1 MKEDEKEI
9 KEKNLEQEISKENTE
24 NEALENTTNDK
35 NIEDHENNVEGE
47 EKKETNIDSKK
58 NEINQ
63 QESVVEEANT
73 LNEKERNKESEKVDN
88 YVTKKDNTQKKKF
101 IFVIIISIIILL
113 FLSTIFAIININNEK
128 VIKGVYI
135 EGIDVSD
142 LTNEEVLDKLNE
154 KFNEI
159 LKRDITLVY
168 ENYSTTI
175 TPEQIELNFNYDN
188 AVKEAQSIGKTNN
201 ILIDNYSILKANI
214 FKTNVNIEINYN
226 KEILLD
232 MIKNID
238 AELPGAVKQVS
249 YEVNKDKLVI
259 TKGQSGISI
268 KTEQLE
274 ELIIENIKKQL
285 KDVIDNVQIPV
296 QTTEAEKIDIEKI
309 YKEIYKE
316 PKDAYIEENPF
327 KLHVEEE
334 GLDFKITMEEAKK
347 VINEDKESYE
357 IPLKITKP
365 KVKTSDLGNKIF
377 KQTLAKYT
385 TIYDAGNTSRATNI
399 AIAAKTINGTIIL
412 PGETFSYN
420 KVLGNTTKEK
430 GYQLGTAYV
439 AGKVVPAYGGG
450 ICQVS
455 TTLYNTVLYANLE
468 IVERYNH
475 SYAVSYV
482 PAGRDATVSY
492 GGKDFK
498 FKNTRTY
505 PMKIVASAKNGV
517 VSISL
522 VGIKEEK
529 EYGIEIKSSVLSTT
543 PYSTTYEN
551 NSSLVEGKQ
560 RIIQNGHNGCK
571 SKSYKIVKYNG
582 KVISK
587 TLLSSDTYKPM
598 NRIIEKGTKKV
609 KTENKKDT
617 SKGESKKEENQIEE
631 AEVTEN
637 ED

>member
-47 EKKETNIDSKK
+47 EKKEANIDSKK

-73 LNEKERNKESEKVDN
+73 LNEKERNKESEKADN

-226 KEILLD
+226 KEILLG

-268 KTEQLE
+268 KTAQLE

-347 VINEDKESYE
+347 IINEDKESYE

-529 EYGIEIKSSVLSTT
+529 EYEIEIKSSVLSTT

>member
-47 EKKETNIDSKK
+47 EKKEANIDSKK

-73 LNEKERNKESEKVDN
+73 LNEKERNKESEKADN

-226 KEILLD
+226 KEILLG

-347 VINEDKESYE
+347 IINEDKESYE

-529 EYGIEIKSSVLSTT
+529 EYEIEIKSSVLSTT